1 MSHIGTVQVYKSKLM
16 YSQIGKRKFII
27 IQNAFLHESS
37 TALPFRLIHW
47 VFQPPVLS
55 VTTVRVSLFRNMTN
69 RSYVT
74 DST

>member
-1 MSHIGTVQVYKSKLM
+1 M
-16 YSQIGKRKFII
+16 I
-27 IQNAFLHESS
+27 IQNAFLHESF

-55 VTTVRVSLFRNMTN
+55 VTTVCVSLFLNMTN